1 MPRASRGSLL
11 DKMFDPA
18 MMDRAEQAER
28 LERFKAAWAKTLE
41 ATDAGDHE
49 VRRRSFEDGSGHY
62 HLVKGAGQKRRVL
75 NWLTSAEGRSAVKA
89 AGAGGLAAGLE
100 RDMEGLRGF
109 LEADLRKDWT
119 PSNPIS
125 TGIVPY
131 DLEDLIKQLVPRD
144 TPLRNDLMRMRGEGS
159 ARRYFRITGWTNS
172 RSGGV
177 ASATPFFNSQTVSTS
192 FGSLGLRRP
201 PKISYAGDFNT
212 IPYVELGFSDSVAWI
227 AQFEALGLTDLRALS
242 HTASMWA
249 HLLGEEQALLFARG
263 SQTGY
268 EGAVSAPTVTAA
280 GSNSGGSLASATYYF
295 KVCAVAGFASTGLGQ
310 SVPSTEVNS
319 GAITGPN
326 GSVTITVTSEPT
338 GALYYALYAGTAS
351 GAETFQYTFV
361 GNSTVMKTY
370 ATGGAAPSGTDSTA
384 DANAYDGALTVYADP
399 TKSGYVQR
407 VNAPWSTSNPGVELD
422 TMLNTM
428 YVNNGADPE
437 ELWMSGAVRTELNQ
451 LMRIGGTGS
460 GTFGAAS
467 GYRTT
472 VVAGDDGVTMSTVVT
487 GYLNP
492 NTNRVVDIRV
502 HRYMP
507 SGAVWARTIAVPIQD
522 ANVPSAMYAV
532 DVQPYMGVDW
542 PDIQMSYDISTYQVG
557 TVIHAAP
564 AWNGMLLGVQ

>member
-1 MPRASRGSLL
+1 ML
-11 DKMFDPA
+11 DAMFDPRQ
-18 MMDRAEQAER
+18 MSRAEQADR
-28 LERFKAAWAKTLE
+28 LEAFKAAWADSIA
-41 ATDAGDHE
+41 ATDNGDHE
-49 VRRRSFEDGSGHY
+49 VRRVSFQDGGGHY
-62 HLVKGAGQKRRVL
+62 RMIKGAGQKRRVM
-75 NWLTSAEGRSAVKA
+75 NWLSSPEGQSVAKS
-89 AGAGGLAAGLE
+89 AGGASAGLE
-100 RDMEGLRGF
+100 RDLDAVRGY

-119 PSNPIS
+119 PTNPIS

-131 DLEDLIKQLVPRD
+131 DLEALIKQLVPRD
-144 TPLRNDLMRMRGEGS
+144 TPLRNDLMRMHGEGN

-177 ASATPFFNSQTVSTS
+177 ASATPFFNSQTVSTT

-201 PKISYAGDFNT
+201 PKISYAGDFDT
-212 IPYVELGFSDSVAWI
+212 VPYVELGFSDSVAWI

-249 HLLGEEQALLFARG
+249 HLLGEEQGLLFARG

-268 EGAVSAPTVTAA
+268 EGAVSAPSGVTAA
-280 GSNSGGSLASATYYF
+280 GSNTGGSLASATYYAR
-295 KVCAVAGFASTGLGQ
+295 VAAVAGFAATGLGQ
-310 SVPSTEVNS
+310 SVSSTEVNT

-326 GSVTITVTSEPT
+326 GSATFTVGTEPV
-338 GALYYALYAGTAS
+338 GGLYYALYVGTATNT
-351 GAETFQYTFV
+351 ETFQYTFV
-361 GNSTVMKTY
+361 GNSTVMTAY
-370 ATGGAAPSGTDSTA
+370 VTGGAAYPVADTTA
-384 DANAYDGALTVYADP
+384 DPNAYDGALTTYADP

-407 VNAPWSTSNPGVELD
+407 VNAKWSTSNPGVEFD
-422 TMLNTM
+422 TMLQTM
-428 YVNNGADPE
+428 YVNNAADPE
-437 ELWMSGAVRTELNQ
+437 QFWMDGARRAELNQ
-451 LMRIGGTGS
+451 LMRVGGTGS

-472 VVAGDDGVTMSTVVT
+472 VVTGDDGVTMSTVVT
-487 GYLNP
+487 GYMNP
-492 NTNRVVDIRV
+492 NTARVVDIEV

-522 ANVPSAMYAV
+522 ANVPAAMYAV

-564 AWNGMLLGVQ
+564 GWNGMLLGVQ

>member
-1 MPRASRGSLL
+1 MPPGIL
-11 DKMFDPA
+11 DQMFDSRVVG
-18 MMDRAEQAER
+18 RADQAAR
-28 LERFKAAWAKTLE
+28 LEAFKAAWAAVLE
-41 ATDAGDHE
+41 AADRGDHE
-49 VRRRSFEDGSGHY
+49 VSKVSYAGGWSHY
-62 HLVKGAGQKRRVL
+62 KLNKGAGQKRRIVGAL
-75 NWLTSAEGRSAVKA
+75 RNPDVAQAVVKA
-89 AGAGGLAAGLE
+89 AGGTAAAELG
-100 RDMEGLRGF
+100 RDLDALRGM

-119 PSNPIS
+119 PTNPVS

-131 DLEDLIKQLVPRD
+131 DLEQLIKQLVPRD
-144 TPLRNDLMRMRGEGS
+144 TPVRNDLLRVEGHGN
-159 ARRYFRITGWTNS
+159 ARQYFRITGWTNS

-201 PKISYAGDFNT
+201 PKISYAGDKT
-212 IPYVELGFSDSVAWI
+212 TVPYVEMGFSDSVAWL

-242 HTASMWA
+242 HTAAMWA

-280 GSNSGGSLASATYYF
+280 GSNSGGSLASNTYYF

-310 SVPSTEVNS
+310 SVASGEVNS

-326 GSVTITVTSEPT
+326 GSATITVTAEPT
-338 GALYYALYAGTAS
+338 GALYYALYAGTSS
-351 GAETFQYTFV
+351 GTETFQYTFT

-370 ATGGAAPSGTDSTA
+370 TNTGATVPGSDTTA

-399 TKSGYVQR
+399 AKSGYVQR
-407 VNAPWSTSNPGVELD
+407 VNSTWSTSNPGVEFD
-422 TMLNTM
+422 TALNTM
-428 YVNNGADPE
+428 YVNNAADPE
-437 ELWMSGAVRTELNQ
+437 QIWMTGSMRTGLNQ

-472 VVAGDDGVTMSTVVT
+472 VVTGDDGVTMSTMVT
-487 GYLNP
+487 GYVNP
-492 NTNRVVDIRV
+492 NTGRVVDLRV

-507 SGAVWARTIAVPIQD
+507 NGCAWIRTVSVPIQD
-522 ANVPSAMYAV
+522 ANVPAAMYAV
-532 DVQPYMGVDW
+532 NVQDYMGVDW

-557 TVIHAAP
+557 TVAHAAP
-564 AWNGMLLGVQ
+564 AWNGVLLGVQN